1 MKKTIAVILL
11 ASVFTLY
18 GCAATA
24 SDNGSSVSDTS
35 APAENTAENTVV
47 TTEATPEKALE
58 DAKTVGEALE
68 ILYPDITFDVDNIV
82 SLFIDSDMYDDKY
95 ASVEDDETIADI
107 LDTLRNAPVVKCE
120 SKQAVPGAPAQI
132 KFNDGDGRL
141 PVTAT
146 VEESAVVFDYGAY
159 VLTVNDGYF
168 TELCHFIDTV
178 ENVSEAASTDTAE
191 EPMSYDDYL
200 GIWHL
205 KDNDNNADEII
216 ISGITSEKVDFQF
229 GLFREFGFHTTAIA
243 YDNVYYFG
251 EQYGSDGSLP
261 EGISGRIVFEDGAI
275 TITFDSFG
283 VHEKIHYSNI
293 MEYTFTEKTMENF
306 DWYLNYRYN

>member
-1 MKKTIAVILL
+1 MKKAILIITIAALLL

-18 GCAATA
+18 GCAAAA
-24 SDNGSSVSDTS
+24 SDNVSYASNTS
-35 APAENTAENTVV
+35 ASAENTAES
-47 TTEATPEKALE
+47 TEATTENAESP
-58 DAKTVGEALE
+58 
-68 ILYPDITFDVDNIV
+68 V
-82 SLFIDSDMYDDKY
+82 S
-95 ASVEDDETIADI
+95 
-107 LDTLRNAPVVKCE
+107 
-120 SKQAVPGAPAQI
+120 
-132 KFNDGDGRL
+132 
-141 PVTAT
+141 
-146 VEESAVVFDYGAY
+146 ESAVESG
-159 VLTVNDGYF
+159 
-168 TELCHFIDTV
+168 
-178 ENVSEAASTDTAE
+178 
-191 EPMSYDDYL
+191 EPMSYDDFL

-293 MEYTFTEKTMENF
+293 MEYTFTEKTTEYF
-306 DWYLNYRYN
+306 DVCLD